1 MNFNIAFKGPI
12 GPQHVS
18 RFRLEQ
24 GVVLGFEA
32 WWTGSHSLVVAE
44 HFARDVVFM
53 NHCPRHLSAF
63 GGVHVGHAAVIE
75 GFRLFVA
82 EFHVTEPCITNIL
95 TDGFHVA
102 ASYSVRLQHV
112 GTGRSGRVA
121 GMAHVTVDPD
131 HKIKKIENFFDNA
144 AMAEIG
150 EMLEAFSARS
160 EALDRAKMSSP
171 ARRWNS
177 PGPAI

>member
-1 MNFNIAFKGPI
+1 MNFDIAAKGPI
-12 GPQHVS
+12 GPQRVT

-32 WWTGSHSLVVAE
+32 WWTGSHAQVVKDHLAE
-44 HFARDVVFM
+44 DVVFL

-63 GGVHVGHAAVIE
+63 GGAHAGHAAVIE

-82 EFHVTEPCITNIL
+82 EFHVTEPSITNIL
-95 TDGFHVA
+95 TDGVHVA

-131 HKIKKIENFFDNA
+131 YRIKRIENFFDNA

-150 EMLEAFSARS
+150 EMLEGFAARS
-160 EALDRAKMSSP
+160 EALDRAKRSCTN
-171 ARRWNS
+171 RRWGS
-177 PGPAI
+177 YDPGI